1 MASVTRLRPFLRTS
15 AALPRFSNPQF
26 TASFHVY
33 SAARREIRWLPRIL
47 QPSAY
52 FKSSGITGAQGA
64 KEKKGWNPA
73 TFFIVRY
80 KSTTASPKAIQQ
92 LKLKRDYAE
101 FERKA
106 DTKIALLKE
115 VLEALGRGEEV
126 DVEKVLGAGD
136 EKEEKAWEE
145 VIKELEEDDVLWKAR
160 QLQREQA
167 AAAAEAQEAATQ
179 RKRRQAKSAADYN
192 FV

>member
-1 MASVTRLRPFLRTS
+1 MTLVTRLRPFLRAS

-33 SAARREIRWLPRIL
+33 SAARREIRWIPRFL
-47 QPSAY
+47 QPSVY
-52 FKSSGITGAQGA
+52 LKTSGIPGAQGA
-64 KEKKGWNPA
+64 KAKKGWNPA
-73 TFFIVRY
+73 TFFIWIFLLIG
-80 KSTTASPKAIQQ
+80 SQAIQQ

-115 VLEALGRGEEV
+115 VLEAIGRGEEV

>member
-73 TFFIVRY
+73 TFFIWIFLLIG
-80 KSTTASPKAIQQ
+80 SQAIQQ